1 MYVSMFC
8 DESQVMR
15 ALLSDIFRTLD
26 ILMQF
31 LNFLQLVCLWVQRLK
46 QFTTTGPADSRRK
59 LHQFLVSL
67 CPGQWN
73 LLPSI
78 Y

>member
-1 MYVSMFC
+1 MEGNKTCCMYVSMFC

-31 LNFLQLVCLWVQRLK
+31 LNFLQLVCL
-46 QFTTTGPADSRRK
+46 
-59 LHQFLVSL
+59 
-67 CPGQWN
+67 
-73 LLPSI
+73 
-78 Y
+78 